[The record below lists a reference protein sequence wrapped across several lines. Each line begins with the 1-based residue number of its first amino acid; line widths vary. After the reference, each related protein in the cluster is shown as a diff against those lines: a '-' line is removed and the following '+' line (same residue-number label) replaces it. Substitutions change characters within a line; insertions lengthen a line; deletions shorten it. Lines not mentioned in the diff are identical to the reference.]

1 MYSSQIFSRIFTKR
15 IMILIV
21 STACYWHIIV
31 LKICI
36 LAYKCN
42 MCSTWNFVVKCACIH
57 ISGQSVGVG
66 IKIIKSQLSLAS
78 GPRYVIYYVTLFCML
93 HKSGNTLT
101 CKNHMCFACYSHMSI
116 CFLTC
121 TTCKKVQQNLISLL
135 NFLIIQW
142 SLSKNMAY
150 EQTSMCQIES
160 CAKQQI

>member
-78 GPRYVIYYVTLFCML
+78 GPGPKVCDLLCHTFLHVAQVRKHTDMQESHVFCVLFSHVHMFSDL
-93 HKSGNTLT
+93 HNVQKGATKSDFFAQFF
-101 CKNHMCFACYSHMSI
+101 NH
-116 CFLTC
+116 
-121 TTCKKVQQNLISLL
+121 
-135 NFLIIQW
+135 
-142 SLSKNMAY
+142 
-150 EQTSMCQIES
+150 SMVSE
-160 CAKQQI
+160 

>member
-66 IKIIKSQLSLAS
+66 IKIIKSQLSLGS
-78 GPRYVIYYVTLFCML
+78 CPRYMIYYVTLTL
-93 HKSGNTLT
+93 HKSENTLT
-101 CKNHMCFACYSHMSI
+101 CKNHMCLACDSHMSI

-121 TTCKKVQQNLISLL
+121 TTCKNMRHNLISLL
-135 NFLIIQW
+135 NFSIIYW
-142 SLSKNMAY
+142 SLS
-150 EQTSMCQIES
+150 
-160 CAKQQI
+160 